1 MALGFHLG
9 ILLRC
14 PQLSN
19 NHPASLISRRSSQDR
34 EFSLLNGISFAASNL
49 HSDNVDFPLS
59 ALQLEVFEAWRR
71 PKELLGKSHTVPA
84 YRPTMLAHG
93 PVDLVQD
100 ITTDCSVV
108 ASLCAATARSE
119 RWNTN
124 VTLDRLSCTS
134 SWVDGILDYYSQLTP
149 QRPKHKATDDVT
161 QWKVFPSIA
170 FQWLP
175 SNCHHRRSSSRLAY
189 IADAARD

>member
-1 MALGFHLG
+1 M
-9 ILLRC
+9 
-14 PQLSN
+14 
-19 NHPASLISRRSSQDR
+19 
-34 EFSLLNGISFAASNL
+34 SFAPSNL
-49 HSDNVDFPLS
+49 HSDNLDFPLS

-93 PVDLVQD
+93 PIDLVQD
-100 ITTDCSVV
+100 VTTDCSVV

-124 VTLDRLSCTS
+124 VTLDRLSCTF
-134 SWVDGILDYYSQLTP
+134 SWVDGILDDYSQLAP
-149 QRPKHKATDDVT
+149 LRPKPKATDDVT
-161 QWKVFPSIA
+161 QWEVYSSIA

-175 SNCHHRRSSSRLAY
+175 SNRHH
-189 IADAARD
+189 

>member
-1 MALGFHLG
+1 MALVFHLG
-9 ILLRC
+9 HLLRC
-14 PQLSN
+14 PQFSN

-34 EFSLLNGISFAASNL
+34 EFSLLDGMSFAASNL

-59 ALQLEVFEAWRR
+59 ELQLDVFEAWRR
-71 PKELLGKSHTVPA
+71 PEDLLGKFHTVPA

-108 ASLCAATARSE
+108 ASLCAASARSE

-124 VTLDRLSCTS
+124 VTLSRLSCTF
-134 SWVDGILDYYSQLTP
+134 SWVDGILDYYSQLAP
-149 QRPKHKATDDVT
+149 LRPKPKATDDVT
-161 QWKVFPSIA
+161 QWEVYPSVA

-175 SNCHHRRSSSRLAY
+175 SNRRH
-189 IADAARD
+189 